1 MVGAMR
7 VVVTGATGMI
17 GRSLVS
23 ALLARGEDV
32 VALSR
37 DAARGRRALDDRVEV
52 HAWGNPLAEPPPSEA
67 LAGADGVVH
76 LIGEQVAQR
85 WTDEAKESIRES
97 RVASTRLL
105 VQGLLALAPDAR
117 PATLV
122 SQSATGFYGP
132 RGPEPVTESTS
143 AGEPTPAGDDFLARV
158 VVAWERE
165 ALAAASSSD
174 GGVRVVVTRTGV
186 VLSPE
191 GGALAKMLPFFRLG
205 IGGPVAGGRQYV
217 PWVHLDDVVGSMA
230 FCLGNHDAT
239 GPVNLT
245 APTPVTNADL
255 SRTLGRVLKRPAF
268 LPVPALALK
277 ALYGEMAQIVVTG
290 QRAVPARL
298 EELGYHFR
306 YPELEPALR
315 DVLDRPA

>member
-1 MVGAMR
+1 MVGLMR

-23 ALLARGEDV
+23 ALLARGEEV
-32 VALSR
+32 VGLSR
-37 DAARGRRALDDRVEV
+37 DAERGRRALDDRVVV
-52 HAWGNPLAEPPPSEA
+52 HAWPDPLAAPPPSDA
-67 LAGADGVVH
+67 LAGADAVVH
-76 LIGEQVAQR
+76 LIGAPVAQR
-85 WTDEAKESIRES
+85 WSDEAKAAIRDS
-97 RVASTRLL
+97 RVASTRFV
-105 VQGLLALAPDAR
+105 VQGLTSLSPDVR

-122 SQSATGFYGP
+122 SQSATGYYGP
-132 RGPEPVTESTS
+132 RGPEPIDES
-143 AGEPTPAGDDFLARV
+143 APAGTDFLAGV

-165 ALAAASSSD
+165 ALAAASS
-174 GGVRVVVTRTGV
+174 GVRVVVTRTGV
-186 VLSPE
+186 VLSAE

-217 PWVHLDDVVGSMA
+217 PWVHLDDVVGAMA

-245 APTPVTNADL
+245 APTPVTNSEL

-277 ALYGEMAQIVVTG
+277 ALYGEMAEIVVTG

-298 EELGYHFR
+298 DELGYHFR

-315 DVLDRPA
+315 DVLDRSA

>member
-1 MVGAMR
+1 MR

-23 ALLARGEDV
+23 ALLARGEEV
-32 VALSR
+32 VGLSR
-37 DAARGRRALDDRVEV
+37 DAERGRRALDDRVVV
-52 HAWGNPLAEPPPSEA
+52 HAWPDPLAEPPPSDA
-67 LAGADGVVH
+67 LAGADAVVH
-76 LIGEQVAQR
+76 LIGAPVAQR
-85 WTDEAKESIRES
+85 WNDEAKAAIRDS
-97 RVASTRLL
+97 RVASTRFL
-105 VQGLLALAPDAR
+105 VQGLTSLSPDVR

-122 SQSATGFYGP
+122 SQSATGYYGP
-132 RGPEPVTESTS
+132 RGPEPIDE
-143 AGEPTPAGDDFLARV
+143 AAPAGSDFLAGV
-158 VVAWERE
+158 VVEWERE
-165 ALAAASSSD
+165 ALAAASS
-174 GGVRVVVTRTGV
+174 GVRMVVTRTGV
-186 VLSPE
+186 VLSSE

-217 PWVHLDDVVGSMA
+217 PWVHLDDVVGAMA

-245 APTPVTNADL
+245 APTPVTNTEL

-277 ALYGEMAQIVVTG
+277 ALYGEMAEIVVTG

-298 EELGYHFR
+298 DELGYHFR

-315 DVLDRPA
+315 DVLDGSA

>member
-1 MVGAMR
+1 MR

-23 ALLARGEDV
+23 TLLARGEEV

-37 DAARGRRALDDRVEV
+37 DAGRGRRALDDRVEV
-52 HAWGNPLAEPPPSEA
+52 RAWANPLAEPPPSDA
-67 LAGADGVVH
+67 LAGADAVVH
-76 LIGEQVAQR
+76 LIGEPVAQR
-85 WTDEAKESIRES
+85 WTDEAKEAIRDS
-97 RVASTRLL
+97 RVASTRYL
-105 VQGLLALAPDAR
+105 VQGLLGLAPDKR
-117 PATLV
+117 PSVLV
-122 SQSATGFYGP
+122 SQSATGYYGP
-132 RGPEPVTESTS
+132 RGSEPVNEFTS
-143 AGEPTPAGDDFLARV
+143 AGEPTPAGDDFLAGV

-165 ALAAASSSD
+165 ALAAAFPD
-174 GGVRVVVTRTGV
+174 GGIRVIVTRTGV

-217 PWVHLDDVVGSMA
+217 PWVHLDDVVGAMA

-245 APTPVTNADL
+245 APTPATNAEL
-255 SRTLGRVLKRPAF
+255 SRALGRVLKRPAF

-315 DVLDRPA
+315 DVLDRPG